1 MVKIEFQNWQILAT
15 FAGAL
20 AVCKFLT
27 DVAKAFVSLPGKKAL
42 GVAIGIGIV
51 LVVAA
56 ELVQGRHAIAG
67 LFLAILNGIA
77 VGWAASGFNDT
88 VA

>member
-1 MVKIEFQNWQILAT
+1 MQFQDWSVLAT

-42 GVAIGIGIV
+42 GVAICIGIV

-56 ELVQGRHAIAG
+56 ELVQGRHAVAG
-67 LFLAILNGIA
+67 LFLAILNGVA
-77 VGWAASGFNDT
+77 VGWAASGFNDS

>member
-1 MVKIEFQNWQILAT
+1 MQFQDWQILAT

-27 DVAKAFVSLPGKKAL
+27 DVARAFVSLPGKKSL

-56 ELVQGRHAIAG
+56 TLVQGQYG
-67 LFLAILNGIA
+67 LSSLALAVLNGIA

-88 VA
+88 VK